1 MSVEEVYYFSLNKN
15 LQKPEKL
22 LQQYILDHNILIS
35 YLGWKTAVALLR
47 EYLAIIW
54 QLSELAVDPVQWFSP
69 RRMPFSTELPAV
81 IWQKDCFHLLK
92 TLV

>member
-35 YLGWKTAVALLR
+35 YLG
-47 EYLAIIW
+47 
-54 QLSELAVDPVQWFSP
+54 
-69 RRMPFSTELPAV
+69 
-81 IWQKDCFHLLK
+81 
-92 TLV
+92 